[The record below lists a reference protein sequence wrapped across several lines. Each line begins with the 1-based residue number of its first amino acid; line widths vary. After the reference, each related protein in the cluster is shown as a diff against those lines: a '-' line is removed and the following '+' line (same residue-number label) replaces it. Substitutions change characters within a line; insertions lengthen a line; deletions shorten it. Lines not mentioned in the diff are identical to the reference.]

1 MRKKN
6 MKLVYLII
14 GLGALLQGYL
24 TGVIAGV
31 LPFMIKEFDLN
42 TTIQGLVSSF
52 IFFWWNY
59 WCFKWSKLF
68 KSYWKKESLYFL
80 CCNCCSWS
88 FRCFK

>member
-31 LPFMIKEFDLN
+31 LPFMIN
-42 TTIQGLVSSF
+42 
-52 IFFWWNY
+52 
-59 WCFKWSKLF
+59 
-68 KSYWKKESLYFL
+68 
-80 CCNCCSWS
+80 
-88 FRCFK
+88 